1 MNSRI
6 AKTFSGI
13 AAILAA
19 IGAWAD
25 VTVDTYRNA
34 FSTAETFTLKSS
46 VEPLSRGAFAAC
58 RRSLVRLHARSR
70 FPMLKCAAKLLLER
84 EEGLQGG
91 VGKQDSAKGA
101 ANYEQPARLFI
112 QLLGS

>member
-1 MNSRI
+1 MSYTIN
-6 AKTFSGI
+6 
-13 AAILAA
+13 
-19 IGAWAD
+19 
-25 VTVDTYRNA
+25 
-34 FSTAETFTLKSS
+34 LKSS

-91 VGKQDSAKGA
+91 VRKQDSAEGA